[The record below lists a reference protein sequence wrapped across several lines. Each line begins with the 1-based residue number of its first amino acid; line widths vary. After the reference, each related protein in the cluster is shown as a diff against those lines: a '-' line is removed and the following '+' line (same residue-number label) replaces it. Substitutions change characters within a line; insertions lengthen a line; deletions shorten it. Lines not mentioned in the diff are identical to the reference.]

1 MNQFQMTTD
10 EVTDKKNDN
19 EDKDDNDDPA
29 ALHIVGGSNASGHQ
43 NIGVVHVNRQVS
55 AAALRR
61 SATVPDDAPF
71 ESQPKFP

>member
-19 EDKDDNDDPA
+19 DDKDDNDDPA
-29 ALHIVGGSNASGHQ
+29 ALHIVGSSNAIGHQ
-43 NIGVVHVNRQVS
+43 NIGVVYMNRQVS

-61 SATVPDDAPF
+61 SATMPDDAPF